1 MILAERMEEVALRL
15 LGILIYT
22 LETVCVCVYLC
33 VCVRKGMVAGHL
45 LKSRNEELSKTLLQF
60 WGHLQ

>member
-45 LKSRNEELSKTLLQF
+45 LKSRNEEIAAF
-60 WGHLQ
+60 F

>member
-22 LETVCVCVYLC
+22 LETVCVCVC
-33 VCVRKGMVAGHL
+33 VCVCVFVCVCKEGNGGRPSSQVQK
-45 LKSRNEELSKTLLQF
+45 
-60 WGHLQ
+60 

>member
-22 LETVCVCVYLC
+22 LETVCVCVFVC
-33 VCVRKGMVAGHL
+33 VCKEGNGGRPSSQVQK
-45 LKSRNEELSKTLLQF
+45 
-60 WGHLQ
+60 